1 MPKDEQQ
8 QATTT
13 KEKKSHVV
21 PDVDRDYIKK
31 IAAKAKELRIKA
43 GYSSYESFAM
53 HAGINRNSY
62 FRFEKKSA
70 ETGENFTIAL
80 LLKVTRGLNMTM
92 TDFFHE
98 IK

>member
-1 MPKDEQQ
+1 MPAPKRS
-8 QATTT
+8 ATKND
-13 KEKKSHVV
+13 KETIPRII

-31 IAAKAKELRIKA
+31 IATRVKELRVKS
-43 GYSSYESFAM
+43 GYSSYEAFAL

-80 LLKVTRGLNMTM
+80 LLKIVRGLDISLA
-92 TDFFHE
+92 DFFKD
-98 IK
+98 IN

>member
-1 MPKDEQQ
+1 M
-8 QATTT
+8 ATVKRPVT
-13 KEKKSHVV
+13 KIDKEIKPRII

-43 GYSSYESFAM
+43 GYSSYEGFAI

-70 ETGENFTIAL
+70 ESGENFTIAL
-80 LLKVTRGLNMTM
+80 LLKITRGLNISL
-92 TDFFHE
+92 TDFFQE